1 MPCGLSGNACPSEED
16 SRVFEA
22 RKDSDSVLVI
32 DPLDGTK
39 EFIKGRDE
47 FAVNIALCTRP

>member
-1 MPCGLSGNACPSEED
+1 M
-16 SRVFEA
+16 
-22 RKDSDSVLVI
+22 I

>member
-1 MPCGLSGNACPSEED
+1 MPGRLSGNACPGEED

-22 RKDSDSVLVI
+22 RKDSDSALVI

>member
-1 MPCGLSGNACPSEED
+1 M
-16 SRVFEA
+16 
-22 RKDSDSVLVI
+22 